1 MEFDI
6 NRLIDLMPNFV
17 GLVLLAIILYRVNMR
32 QADTVDRQDDTIKQ
46 LATRCLELQNM
57 DILRQNEA
65 RGNEPESTQQSR

>member
-65 RGNEPESTQQSR
+65 RANEPEGTQ

>member
-1 MEFDI
+1 MEFDL

-32 QADTVDRQDDTIKQ
+32 QADTVDKQDETIKQ

-65 RGNEPESTQQSR
+65 RPNEPESTQ

>member
-65 RGNEPESTQQSR
+65 RANESEGTQQSR